1 MATYK
6 EIQNYVLEKYNVT
19 VKTCWIAHVKERCG
33 ILTRCAPNRIG
44 ANRRTNPCPTSK
56 EGHIRDAFRHYGMI

>member
-19 VKTCWIAHVKERCG
+19 VKTCWIAHVKEMCG
-33 ILTRCAPNRIG
+33 ILTSRAPNRID
-44 ANRRTNPCPTSK
+44 ANRRTNPCPMSK
-56 EGHIRDAFRHYGMI
+56 EGYIRDAFRHFGMI